1 MEYYFGFQCNTGMQ
15 MGNTLTVKGQVTIP
29 KRVRDTLG
37 LAPGDE
43 VDFEVD
49 EQGAVFLRRAARTPA
64 AREPDGI
71 DRARGSFDYK
81 WGSTAEYMKF
91 IRGDDYEINGD

>member
-1 MEYYFGFQCNTGMQ
+1 MQ
-15 MGNTLTVKGQVTIP
+15 MGNALTVKGQVTIP

-37 LAPGDE
+37 LKPGDE

-49 EQGAVFLRRAARTPA
+49 EKGAVHLRRAAGTPA
-64 AREPDGI
+64 QREPDGI